1 MEIINK
7 SRKIIGIN
15 GEPLLPGEKM
25 TLHNGLES
33 HPSIKEYLAK
43 VFLVDANKEKN
54 ASADAVCDAE
64 KEKIAAEAIEK
75 YKAEQEAMK
84 VKQDEINA
92 VKGMKKDEL
101 LKKAVAMGVEVK
113 DDEKVEVIREQILE
127 AIQ

>member
-43 VFLVDANKEKN
+43 GFLVDANKEKN

-64 KEKIAAEAIEK
+64 KRRLP
-75 YKAEQEAMK
+75 Q
-84 VKQDEINA
+84 KQSKSI
-92 VKGMKKDEL
+92 KPSRKP
-101 LKKAVAMGVEVK
+101 
-113 DDEKVEVIREQILE
+113 
-127 AIQ
+127 